1 MVDINFKEMEFVMIW
16 DSCNYEKKV
25 SVMDLNEV
33 KAFVNT
39 DNGFESSEIDSILVL
54 KTGATFHSADG
65 FQIVRL

>member
-54 KTGATFHSADG
+54 KTGGTFHSADG
-65 FQIVRL
+65 FQVVRL